1 MGENKQLLLWLLYLQ
16 VIDVIDCETGLPV
29 CGVLQPLT
37 SVCGVISIVTSEFLW
52 KFEKCLLGNDR
63 MAMLD
68 WRNTRREKSSLD
80 FFTDL
85 ERKPLPEATLQLTST
100 EVFCSVI
107 GSQNALQG
115 KKSFWKWIFAHVQII
130 YSVMILNIVNGNKNA
145 SII

>member
-37 SVCGVISIVTSEFLW
+37 SVCGVISIVTSEFFW
-52 KFEKCLLGNDR
+52 KFEKCLLGNGR

-115 KKSFWKWIFAHVQII
+115 KNSFWKWIFAHVQII
-130 YSVMILNIVNGNKNA
+130 YSGQILNIVNGNKNA